1 MLTCLLTFS
10 ILTHVKVEE
19 LCNWIKSKCGFD
31 DEAATMY
38 AAAMLTHLAAAITQ
52 RLACRTAPTRYTHGI
67 HAYYMAILPAT
78 RYQAHLLYGYTSHGY
93 ARHYTRYAEALV
105 GEGVDQPSDLGDL
118 EDGDWPSS
126 IKPLHLKKLKAA
138 AADV

>member
-1 MLTCLLTFS
+1 MA

-38 AAAMLTHLAAAITQ
+38 AAAILTLH
-52 RLACRTAPTRYTHGI
+52 
-67 HAYYMAILPAT
+67 ILT
-78 RYQAHLLYGYTSHGY
+78 TCLHLLYATLAATKHVEAKLTMGILAT
-93 ARHYTRYAEALV
+93 TRYAEALV
-105 GEGVDQPSDLGDL
+105 GEGVDQPSDLGEL